1 MAGNQLNIIVGAA
14 TLKIDG
20 IDVGFTQGGV
30 IVRFADDY
38 LDVEADQ
45 LAGVARKEKTF
56 QRVFVT
62 TTLLEATLIN
72 LRKAIGEPSSQLFN
86 GGGPGTS
93 LAFGQASPVVTEHTL
108 TITGKSSAGA
118 TQRVY
123 SFTRCISIGEVE
135 HLAGARDAASVIPIE
150 FEVLK
155 DPAAGNTFGFASD
168 TTP

>member
-1 MAGNQLNIIVGAA
+1 MPNQLNIIVGAA
-14 TLKIDG
+14 TMKIDG

-30 IVRFADDY
+30 NIRFADDY

-62 TTLLEATLIN
+62 TVLLEATLLN
-72 LRKAIGEPSSQLFN
+72 LRKAIGEPESQLF
-86 GGGPGTS
+86 GGGT
-93 LAFGQASPVVTEHTL
+93 AMTFGQAFPVVTEHTL
-108 TITGKSSAGA
+108 TVTGKASVGA
-118 TQRVY
+118 TQREY
-123 SFTRCISIGEVE
+123 AFTRCISIGEVD
-135 HLAGARDAASVIPIE
+135 HIAGARDAASVIPIE

-155 DPAAGNTFGFASD
+155 DPAAGNTFGFARD

>member
-30 IVRFADDY
+30 TVRFADDY

-62 TTLLEATLIN
+62 TTLLEATLLN
-72 LRKAIGEPSSQLFN
+72 LRKAIGEPSSQLF
-86 GGGPGTS
+86 GTALS
-93 LAFGQASPVVTEHTL
+93 FGQASPVVTEHTL

-118 TQRVY
+118 TQREY

-155 DPAAGNTFGFASD
+155 DPSAGNTFGFSRD